1 MTQRKI
7 RQFKVGDLVMLPV
20 DKLHKYEIRDK
31 KGNLIGVDTMFKNP
45 SRPKR
50 HWYSTKADFWLFNYA
65 QTKTAG
71 ILQTITSI
79 NEDGYPHTDLIL
91 KNPVSKKEEQ
101 FYFEP
106 QEDYAHDLII
116 ARTIDEIREMKL
128 NQLEII

>member
-1 MTQRKI
+1 
-7 RQFKVGDLVMLPV
+7 MLPV

-31 KGNLIGVDTMFKNP
+31 KGNLIGVDTMFKKKN
-45 SRPKR
+45 
-50 HWYSTKADFWLFNYA
+50 WYLTEATGITKAQVEILKADFWLFNYA

-71 ILQTITSI
+71 VLQTITSI
-79 NEDGYPHTDLIL
+79 NEDVYPHTDLIL

>member
-1 MTQRKI
+1 MSREVRK
-7 RQFKVGDLVMLPV
+7 FCVGDLIMLPIEKL
-20 DKLHKYEIRDK
+20 DKYQIKDK
-31 KGNLIGVDTMFKNP
+31 KGNLIGVDTMFKKKNW
-45 SRPKR
+45 
-50 HWYSTKADFWLFNYA
+50 HSTKADFWLFNYA

-71 ILQTITSI
+71 VLQTITSI